1 MLYNSSIKKMLRT
14 NISGV
19 YSEDLPNTIETPI
32 FRFMTD
38 EDIEH
43 VSNDDSKLD

>member
-1 MLYNSSIKKMLRT
+1 MLRT

-19 YSEDLPNTIETPI
+19 YSEDLPNTIDTPI

-38 EDIEH
+38 ANIEH
-43 VSNDDSKLD
+43 VSYDDSKLDASVVG